1 MLKVGTKAPNFT
13 LKNQDE
19 KEVTLEDLKGQY
31 VLLYF
36 YPKDMTPGCTKEA
49 CAFRDYWAELT
60 KAGVTVLGISKDSTT
75 RHKKFAENEQLP
87 FDLLADTDATVLDL
101 YEAMGNKSMY
111 GKTFLGI
118 LRISYLIGKDGTIL
132 KVYEKV
138 KPTDHAKEVLDDV
151 LALS

>member
-13 LKNQDE
+13 LKNQNDE
-19 KEVTLEDLKGQY
+19 DVTLENLKGQY

-49 CAFRDYWAELT
+49 CAFRDYWAELK
-60 KAGVTVLGISKDSTT
+60 KAGVTVLGVSKDSTT

-87 FDLLADTDATVLDL
+87 FDLLADTNATVLDL

-118 LRISYLIGKDGTIL
+118 LRISYLIDKTGTIV

-138 KPTDHAKEVLDDV
+138 KPTEHAEEVLNDV

>member
-1 MLKVGTKAPNFT
+1 MLQVGTKAPNFT
-13 LKNQDE
+13 LKNQDD
-19 KEVTLEDLKGQY
+19 KDVSLEDLKGQY

-49 CAFRDYWAELT
+49 CAFRDYWAELK
-60 KAGVTVLGISKDSTT
+60 KAGATVLGISKDSTA